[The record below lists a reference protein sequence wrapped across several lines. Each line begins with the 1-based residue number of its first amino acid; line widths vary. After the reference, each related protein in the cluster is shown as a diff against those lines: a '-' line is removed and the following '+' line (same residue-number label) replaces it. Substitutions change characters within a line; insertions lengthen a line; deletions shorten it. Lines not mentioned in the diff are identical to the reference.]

1 MVAAP
6 DSARASTPAP
16 VAVLMANG
24 SGSIPA
30 TSQPEAIASRAAS
43 WPSSPRPSTT
53 TLAPGPAPDRRSA
66 CSGMDASVA
75 NAASCAGHPLRHG
88 GAQQAGHGLELGV
101 AGLARAAGR
110 DQLAGLDPGDGG
122 ADLDRHPGRG
132 VAERDVGGEPAADR
146 PRGGRDALGLGL
158 AHGLADQVR
167 PGPRLGKQARPG
179 QRGDRRLG
187 ARGDHRGHGAHKH
200 LGLADHRAGH
210 LEYLDVAAA
219 DRLHDLLHVVPAPS

>member
-16 VAVLMANG
+16 AAVSLANG

-75 NAASCAGHPLRHG
+75 NAASCAGTRSGTTAHSRPGTAWNSAWL
-88 GAQQAGHGLELGV
+88 ALPAPPV
-101 AGLARAAGR
+101 ATSWPTLIPSTAAPTST
-110 DQLAGLDPGDGG
+110 AT
-122 ADLDRHPGRG
+122 
-132 VAERDVGGEPAADR
+132 PAA
-146 PRGGRDALGLGL
+146 
-158 AHGLADQVR
+158 
-167 PGPRLGKQARPG
+167 
-179 QRGDRRLG
+179 
-187 ARGDHRGHGAHKH
+187 
-200 LGLADHRAGH
+200 
-210 LEYLDVAAA
+210 E
-219 DRLHDLLHVVPAPS
+219 